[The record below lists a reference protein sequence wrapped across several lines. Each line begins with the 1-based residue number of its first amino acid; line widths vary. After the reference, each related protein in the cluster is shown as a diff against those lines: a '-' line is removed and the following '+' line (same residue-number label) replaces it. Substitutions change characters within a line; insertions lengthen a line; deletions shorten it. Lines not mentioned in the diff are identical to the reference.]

1 MLFRRFLVP
10 AFLLMLSSP
19 AMAQEIPEAPSGE
32 FQIAD
37 HFDDVF
43 QPQLHMNDLA
53 FNYFPKI
60 DKIENDES
68 PKDDNILHSRY
79 KANNC
84 NPDLDPIHCAWQK
97 ESEHF
102 RTAGWGIFGAGAT
115 LSGVA
120 AILWLTGFWSLMLN
134 DAWEDILS
142 NDENTD
148 KKIKRDEDLLQ
159 SAYILWGTGGPL
171 VLTGIIILIV
181 EAVKFRPYRKA
192 QADDQ
197 AFQWSPN
204 FVVTPDYQGIGLN
217 MRF

>member
-32 FQIAD
+32 LIAD

-43 QPQLHMNDLA
+43 QTQMRMNDLA
-53 FNYFPKI
+53 FNDFPK
-60 DKIENDES
+60 DEDLPVLNNNS
-68 PKDDNILHSRY
+68 CDPKTD
-79 KANNC
+79 AN
-84 NPDLDPIHCAWQK
+84 HCEWQK